1 MQQLKFGM
9 GKDALEE
16 YISLKG
22 QLTIENVRDI
32 IGLITAS
39 CAEKM
44 EFEIVEYIM
53 KGVVYENRRLR
64 PSFVQEILS
73 ASDES
78 KFKKNLEKYLNENH
92 LTIECFFRNQRHKQL
107 KCNSRKDKKG
117 YAHER
122 IIDLNYVDVNDI
134 SIYHT

>member
-1 MQQLKFGM
+1 M

-64 PSFVQEILS
+64 PSFV
-73 ASDES
+73 
-78 KFKKNLEKYLNENH
+78 
-92 LTIECFFRNQRHKQL
+92 
-107 KCNSRKDKKG
+107 
-117 YAHER
+117 
-122 IIDLNYVDVNDI
+122 
-134 SIYHT
+134 